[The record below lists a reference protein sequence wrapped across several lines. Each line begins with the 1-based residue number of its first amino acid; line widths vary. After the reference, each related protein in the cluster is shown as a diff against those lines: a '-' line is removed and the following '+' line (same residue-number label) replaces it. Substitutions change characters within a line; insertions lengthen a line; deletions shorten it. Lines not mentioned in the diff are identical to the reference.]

1 MSLLLLLQAT
11 RSQSIWRGLEELQVN
26 ILIRT
31 NIFRCSC
38 VSNLFTSWHCHLK
51 SWSIVHGYLLST
63 YSCGIGVVLS
73 AMGSGWSRLY
83 CMSAIFQSTIT
94 GVVIWGFRSPI
105 GVACESYLVE
115 SCRPLWFR
123 SSQANL
129 SLSGF
134 NTPALPVGGSVMQH
148 VNNQSPSC

>member
-11 RSQSIWRGLEELQVN
+11 RSQSIWRGLEGFQVN
-26 ILIRT
+26 ILIPT

-38 VSNLFTSWHCHLK
+38 VSNLFTPWHCLFK

-63 YSCGIGVVLS
+63 YSCGIGVVLP

-83 CMSAIFQSTIT
+83 CQHFSRAELLELWY
-94 GVVIWGFRSPI
+94 GVLEGPI

-115 SCRPLWFR
+115 SRRPLWFR

-134 NTPALPVGGSVMQH
+134 NTPCHAAR
-148 VNNQSPSC
+148 

>member
-11 RSQSIWRGLEELQVN
+11 RSRSIWRGLEELQVN
-26 ILIRT
+26 ILVRT
-31 NIFRCSC
+31 NILRCSC
-38 VSNLFTSWHCHLK
+38 VSNLFTSWHCLLK

-73 AMGSGWSRLY
+73 AVGSGWSRLY
-83 CMSAIFQSTIT
+83 CQLFSRAQLLELWH
-94 GVVIWGFRSPI
+94 GGFRSPI
-105 GVACESYLVE
+105 GVACESYLVK
-115 SCRPLWFR
+115 SRRPLWFR

-134 NTPALPVGGSVMQH
+134 NTPALSVGGSVMQH

>member
-26 ILIRT
+26 ILIQT

-38 VSNLFTSWHCHLK
+38 VSNLFTSWHCLLK

-63 YSCGIGVVLS
+63 YSCGIRVVLWVQGGVDYTVS
-73 AMGSGWSRLY
+73 L
-83 CMSAIFQSTIT
+83 FPSTIT
-94 GVVIWGFRSPI
+94 GVVVWGFRSPI

-115 SCRPLWFR
+115 SRRPLWFR

-134 NTPALPVGGSVMQH
+134 NTLALSVSGSVMQH